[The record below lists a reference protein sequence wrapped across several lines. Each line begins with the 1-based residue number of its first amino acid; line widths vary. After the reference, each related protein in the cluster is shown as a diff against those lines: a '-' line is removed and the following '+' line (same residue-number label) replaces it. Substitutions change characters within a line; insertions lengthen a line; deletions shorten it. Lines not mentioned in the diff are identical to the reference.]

1 MEFAHYQILKKE
13 KGNALKTMIDLYFD
27 EKNFIEVG
35 DGCVF
40 TALGTD
46 MHRCK
51 ASYRARFEAHIEKI
65 YEAYAECIQIQFP
78 DESPESCYAKAT
90 IVLSGMVGAMTMA
103 RSVKNTKL
111 AHLILANEKEHLIK
125 NFCK

>member
-1 MEFAHYQILKKE
+1 LEFAHYQILKKE
-13 KGNALKTMIDLYFD
+13 KGNALRALIDLYFD
-27 EKNFIEVG
+27 EKNFIEIG

-51 ASYRARFEAHIEKI
+51 SSYRARFEAHIEKI
-65 YEAYAECIQIQFP
+65 YEVFAESIQIQFP
-78 DESPESCYAKAT
+78 DEPYAACYAKAT
-90 IVLSGMVGAMTMA
+90 TVLSGMVGSMTMA
-103 RSVKNTKL
+103 RTVKNTSV
-111 AHLILANEKEHLIK
+111 AHSILVNEKEHLIK